1 MPPKAVDPRARD
13 SLFRHKS
20 SLKWFDVIVTNR
32 ISVKAGMQLNQ
43 GLDTDL
49 EHGGSLPVL
58 ALLWDELA
66 GSHNYGSFRQEFRSE
81 LEHLDRFQND
91 YPEIPARVLTGILE
105 ARVIDAF
112 RERFP
117 REAILALRAR
127 LNCSN

>member
-1 MPPKAVDPRARD
+1 M
-13 SLFRHKS
+13 
-20 SLKWFDVIVTNR
+20 
-32 ISVKAGMQLNQ
+32 
-43 GLDTDL
+43 
-49 EHGGSLPVL
+49 L

-66 GSHNYGSFRQEFRSE
+66 GSHNCGSFRQEFRSE
-81 LEHLDRFQND
+81 LEHLNRFRND
-91 YPEIPARVLTGILE
+91 YPEASPGVLISILE

>member
-1 MPPKAVDPRARD
+1 
-13 SLFRHKS
+13 
-20 SLKWFDVIVTNR
+20 
-32 ISVKAGMQLNQ
+32 MQLNH
-43 GLDTDL
+43 GLETDL

-66 GSHNYGSFRQEFRSE
+66 GSHNCGSFRQEFRSE

-112 RERFP
+112 RKRFR
-117 REAILALRAR
+117 REAMLALRAR
-127 LNCSN
+127 LNRSN